1 VAKAAQKVVGE
12 ESIMISDWPK
22 YNAELSF
29 PEDEKRMQIVMDAI
43 RSIRNLRT
51 QMNVVPSKKAKVII
65 VTENKALFEGTEVFF
80 EKLASASETLI
91 QSDKTGIGD
100 NAVNAVVEGAEV
112 FIPLDELV
120 DKEKELERLTAEKQK
135 LEAEIKR
142 VEGKLSNESFV
153 AKAPQKVVDEERAKG
168 EKYKAML
175 EKVLESLENLK

>member
-1 VAKAAQKVVGE
+1 
-12 ESIMISDWPK
+12 
-22 YNAELSF
+22 
-29 PEDEKRMQIVMDAI
+29 
-43 RSIRNLRT
+43 
-51 QMNVVPSKKAKVII
+51 MNVVPSKKAKVII
-65 VTENKALFEGTEVFF
+65 VTENKALFEGTEIFF

-91 QSDKTGIGD
+91 QSDKSGIGD

-153 AKAPQKVVDEERAKG
+153 AKAPEKVVAEERAKG